1 MVTQNDTPGDWR
13 RAADPILQR
22 NDLGRVPVI
31 AVETACGASLALAYA
46 GSRALAGFSR
56 VLFNVCGGATATIDQ
71 IREWSTTAA
80 AGREDL

>member
-1 MVTQNDTPGDWR
+1 
-13 RAADPILQR
+13 L
-22 NDLGRVPVI
+22 
-31 AVETACGASLALAYA
+31 ACE